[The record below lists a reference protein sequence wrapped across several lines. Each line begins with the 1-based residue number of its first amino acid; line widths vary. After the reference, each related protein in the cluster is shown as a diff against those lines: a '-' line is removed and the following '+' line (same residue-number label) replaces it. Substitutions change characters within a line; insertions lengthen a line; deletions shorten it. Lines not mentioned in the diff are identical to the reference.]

1 VSAQLKQAVQSE
13 KTALRR
19 RLRAARAALPA
30 DLRSA
35 WSRAIAARVLGLQ
48 EWRQA
53 EAVQLFIGGAAG
65 EVETLGLARC
75 CLAAG
80 KRLICPRVA
89 GAELELRRVRGLD
102 DLERGAFG
110 LLEPNPQR
118 TERAA
123 PAQVDLF
130 LLPGLAF
137 DRAGGR
143 LGMGGGFYDRL
154 LEGHPAPRAGLAFGL
169 QLLNAVPVD
178 ARDAPMHRVIT
189 ELQVIET
196 DGEGCK

>member
-1 VSAQLKQAVQSE
+1 MSAQFERALQLE
-13 KTALRR
+13 KADLRR
-19 RLRAARAALPA
+19 LLRAARAALPA
-30 DLRSA
+30 DLRAA
-35 WSRAIAARVLGLQ
+35 WSQAIAARVQGLQ

-80 KRLICPRVA
+80 KRLICPRAA

-110 LLEPNPQR
+110 LLEPNRQR

-123 PAQVDLF
+123 PEQVDLF

-154 LEGHPAPRAGLAFGL
+154 LQGNAAPRAGLAFEL
-169 QLLNAVPVD
+169 QILDAVPVD
-178 ARDAPMHRVIT
+178 ERDAPMHRVIT
-189 ELQVIET
+189 ELQVIEA
-196 DGEGCK
+196 DR